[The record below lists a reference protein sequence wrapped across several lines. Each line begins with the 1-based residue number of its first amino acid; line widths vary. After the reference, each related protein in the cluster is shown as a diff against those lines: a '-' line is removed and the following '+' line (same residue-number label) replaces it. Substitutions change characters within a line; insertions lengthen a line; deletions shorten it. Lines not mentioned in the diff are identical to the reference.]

1 MLPGCFFCDAPLGR
15 NDEIEG
21 CPVGRRLAFDAA
33 RGRFWVVCPG
43 CGRWNLAPLDDR
55 WEAIEECERR
65 FRASAVRVSSG
76 QVGLARLR
84 SGLELVRIGHPVLPE
99 FAAWRYGE
107 TFMRRHRRAGSRRL
121 GGRVTLPALLCATP
135 LVAAALGAAG
145 GAALLG
151 AAAFAAHRLHRRAAL
166 AIPLASGGT
175 LELAEE
181 QVRQAELI
189 RAENEREQWALWV
202 GCLPDHVPA
211 GSQVEWSATGETR
224 ALLTGADGRAAAA
237 LILPHLN
244 PHGGDAATVQGAVEW
259 LQAMGGPDRALHRFA
274 RSRMVRAPLD
284 NIDRSLATL
293 YPEARLALEMSLHE
307 DEEYRALRGEL
318 TILRWAWREEE
329 RLAMIADEL

>member
-1 MLPGCFFCDAPLGR
+1 M
-15 NDEIEG
+15 
-21 CPVGRRLAFDAA
+21 
-33 RGRFWVVCPG
+33 
-43 CGRWNLAPLDDR
+43 
-55 WEAIEECERR
+55 
-65 FRASAVRVSSG
+65 
-76 QVGLARLR
+76 
-84 SGLELVRIGHPVLPE
+84 
-99 FAAWRYGE
+99 
-107 TFMRRHRRAGSRRL
+107 
-121 GGRVTLPALLCATP
+121 TLPALLCATP

-145 GAALLG
+145 GVALLG
-151 AAAFAAHRLHRRAAL
+151 AAAFAAHRLHRHAAL

-189 RAENEREQWALWV
+189 RAENEREQWALRV
-202 GCLPDHVPA
+202 GCLPNHVPA

-244 PHGGDAATVQGAVEW
+244 PHGGDAATVQGAVGR